1 MSEFLFW
8 VQILKI
14 LNYQK
19 EWNSK
24 KTISASLTTLK
35 SLTAWITTNWKIL
48 KKMGILDYL
57 TCFLRKLYAGQEVT
71 LRTGHET
78 IDWLK
83 IGKGVH
89 QGCILSF
96 SLFNLY
102 TEFIMNEL
110 KVGIKI
116 PGRNINNLRYTD
128 DTTLMLEKKEE
139 LNSFLF

>member
-1 MSEFLFW
+1 
-8 VQILKI
+8 
-14 LNYQK
+14 
-19 EWNSK
+19 
-24 KTISASLTTLK
+24 
-35 SLTAWITTNWKIL
+35 
-48 KKMGILDYL
+48 MGILDYL

-89 QGCILSF
+89 QGCILSL

-102 TEFIMNEL
+102 AEFIMQNTGLNEL

-128 DTTLMLEKKEE
+128 DTTLMLENKEE
-139 LNSFLF
+139 LNSFFF